1 MKKFAFSLNKVLDYK
16 EQVENSIRN
25 EYSQAAKLVAD
36 QETVVQNM
44 NETHRKYCEELEDGK
59 RNGCTIQFIQLYET
73 YLSTLQVKI
82 EEEKDILVLLKEKEE
97 KKRQELIAA
106 KVETSSIEKLKEKKK
121 AQYDKELQ
129 KSEEQM
135 IEEFVSNLSA
145 SFNHA

>member
-16 EQVENSIRN
+16 EQIENSIRN

-36 QETVVQNM
+36 QETVIQNM
-44 NETHRKYCEELEDGK
+44 NEMHRKYCEELETGK

-82 EEEKDILVLLKEKEE
+82 EQEKDILALLKEKEE

-121 AQYDKELQ
+121 AQYDKEVQ